1 MKAFIDD
8 IYTVRIEYEGII
20 HSCKIHDES
29 LQWVTTEGFFQW
41 FKQSYPIKLQQAEHI
56 EINGINIP
64 LQIGL
69 VTLTDAFDILY
80 RYDGPLG
87 AIYSKEKTDFYIYSP
102 VAKEIKLILNGH
114 MYPMSKDGG
123 IYYASV
129 EGDFAYASYYYEVRI
144 HDTFV
149 KAMDP
154 YVLLTNHT
162 SGVVHPKDHLS
173 KAYSM
178 PKISPLDAH
187 IYELHVRDA
196 TIHLDVENKGLF
208 LGLSSHS
215 DILEGSVIQYIK
227 SLGMTHIQLLP
238 VFDFEGVDPIDK
250 SKWYNWGYNPKH
262 YFSLQSW
269 FSSQPSSPKD
279 TVFEFTHMIDAIHK
293 EGLFVIM
300 DVVYNHVFDHLTY
313 PYDTFVPG
321 YFYRHDD
328 DYQMTN
334 GSYCGNE
341 VETRR
346 YMVRRLIIDS
356 LKHFVE
362 TYQIDGF
369 RFDLMGLIDVE
380 TMQMIDKALREIRPD
395 IMLYG
400 EGWHMGTMLKDH
412 ERASQMNYDKMPN
425 IAHFNDTFRNAVKGD
440 LHGPKLGYGTGGIID
455 LNDVILLLE
464 GSPHKFSRPDFAL
477 NYVECHDNSTL
488 YDKLLQ
494 DLKDHTYMN
503 NYALLSNSLVAMAKG
518 ITFFHAGQ
526 EMFRT
531 KFGVENSYRSDDAI
545 NGIHYALGDHTEY
558 MRQLIQ
564 FKKKTLSYDRTYE
577 PLETSLKLI
586 LKNQHET
593 YHVIF
598 KFDEKPYTIDA
609 SWGILHLNSAHI
621 HHHELVAPG
630 MYVFRS

>member
-8 IYTVRIEYEGII
+8 VYTVRIEFEGII
-20 HSCKIHDES
+20 HSCMLNNDS
-29 LQWVTTEGFFQW
+29 LQWVTTEGLFQW
-41 FKQSYPIKLQQAEHI
+41 FKLSHPIPLQQAEYLVV
-56 EINGINIP
+56 NGIRIP
-64 LQIGL
+64 LQVGL
-69 VTLTDAFDILY
+69 VTLTDAFDAMY

-87 AIYSKEKTDFYIYSP
+87 AIYSKEKTDFYVYSP

-114 MYPMSKDGG
+114 VYTMTGDGM
-123 IYYASV
+123 IYHV
-129 EGDFAYASYYYEVRI
+129 QVQGDYAYASYYYEVRI

-154 YVLLTNHT
+154 YVELTNHM
-162 SGVVHPKDHLS
+162 SGFVNPKEH
-173 KAYSM
+173 
-178 PKISPLDAH
+178 ISQSYDLHHIQPLESY
-187 IYELHVRDA
+187 IYEIHVRDA
-196 TIHLDVENKGLF
+196 TVHLDVENKGLF

-269 FSSQPSSPKD
+269 FSSQPSNPKE
-279 TVFEFTHMIDAIHK
+279 TVFEFTSMIDAIHK

-321 YFYRHDD
+321 YFYRHDF
-328 DYQMTN
+328 DYNMTN

-356 LKHFVE
+356 LKHFVK

-369 RFDLMGLIDVE
+369 RFDLMGLIDIE
-380 TMQMIDKALREIRPD
+380 TMQMIHKALKAINPN

-400 EGWHMGTMLKDH
+400 EGWHMGTMLLDH
-412 ERASQMNYDKMPN
+412 ERASQMNYEKMPH

-440 LHGPKLGYGTGGIID
+440 LHGPKLGYGTGGKID
-455 LNDVILLLE
+455 LQDVIVLLE
-464 GSPHKFSRPDFAL
+464 GSPHKFSHPSYAL

-488 YDKLLQ
+488 FDKLLH
-494 DLKDHTYMN
+494 DLKDHTYIKS
-503 NYALLSNSLVAMAKG
+503 YALLSNSLVAMSKG

-531 KFGVENSYRSDDAI
+531 KLGVENSYRSDDTI
-545 NGIHYALGDHTEY
+545 NGIHYELGDHTDY
-558 MRQLIQ
+558 MKQLIA
-564 FKKKTLSYDRTYE
+564 FKKKTTLYQRTF
-577 PLETSLKLI
+577 ETKDNLLI
-586 LKNQHET
+586 MTLNDQKET

-598 KFDEKPYTIDA
+598 KFDDKPYTIDA
-609 SWGILHLNSAHI
+609 SWGILHLNATHI
-621 HHHELVAPG
+621 HHHELIAPG
-630 MYVFRS
+630 MYVFRT